1 MKHTKKVY
9 TKRAKRLM
17 RLKNKTRRLKMR
29 SSRRHGR
36 RRSSR
41 YRRMQR
47 RRIYVGG
54 VAEVQAAGTV
64 ARVPVMD
71 GASDPN
77 IHSQM
82 AGKNENQNA
91 GNHALK
97 GGKGQRG
104 GNKYLDLYQYKP
116 PPGMMGPIPQPSQDT
131 ASNNLI
137 LQAAKISTTGQANA
151 QYDCKGS

>member
-1 MKHTKKVY
+1 MY
-9 TKRAKRLM
+9 
-17 RLKNKTRRLKMR
+17 
-29 SSRRHGR
+29 G
-36 RRSSR
+36 
-41 YRRMQR
+41 
-47 RRIYVGG
+47 GG

-64 ARVPVMD
+64 ATVPVMT

-82 AGKNENQNA
+82 AGKNDNQNS

-104 GNKYLDLYQYKP
+104 GNKYLDLYQYKA
-116 PPGMMGPIPQPSQDT
+116 PPGMMGPIPQPSQDA
-131 ASNNLI
+131 ASNDLI